1 MSSFLCSG
9 LRRYLALTTEH
20 GRANCFTSSQ
30 TRQRLYTCAQQWSG
44 APSENSLVH
53 FAVSGPDWKL
63 EDDLKTLTVSF
74 PSNPPVALKLDAAGV
89 QDLLANLGEFRS
101 FMTPEIEKD
110 WTPGQRAGAIPDPR
124 WMVEP
129 ELIRGNSF
137 LHLRDP
143 HLAGCTTI
151 PREEARKLGQL
162 LIALADAPPPE
173 LGQARPS

>member
-1 MSSFLCSG
+1 M
-9 LRRYLALTTEH
+9 
-20 GRANCFTSSQ
+20 
-30 TRQRLYTCAQQWSG
+30 
-44 APSENSLVH
+44 
-53 FAVSGPDWKL
+53 SGPDWKL

-101 FMTPEIEKD
+101 FMKPEIEKD

-129 ELIRGNSF
+129 ELMRGNSF

-143 HLAGCTTI
+143 RFGWLHYVI

-162 LIALADAPPPE
+162 LIALADAPPPG